1 MMGTK
6 PNAISSVLDAK
17 SWREI
22 DFEKAKRNVQKL
34 QKRIVQAT
42 KKGNWRQVKNLQ
54 RLLVHSRSAKIV
66 AIQRVSSSR
75 GSKTPGVDGRI
86 WKSNADKGK
95 ALRTLLHRKYKAQAL
110 RRVYIPKRGGGRRKL
125 GIPTMKDRAMQALYL
140 LSLDPISE
148 CTADGFS
155 YGFRRIRSC
164 WDARE
169 HLHQFLCRK
178 KSAQWILDADIEK
191 ML

>member
-1 MMGTK
+1 MGTK

-66 AIQRVSSSR
+66 AIQRVSSNR
-75 GSKTPGVDGRI
+75 GSKTLKMNGL
-86 WKSNADKGK
+86 KS
-95 ALRTLLHRKYKAQAL
+95 RQASPNQ
-110 RRVYIPKRGGGRRKL
+110 V
-125 GIPTMKDRAMQALYL
+125 Q
-140 LSLDPISE
+140 
-148 CTADGFS
+148 
-155 YGFRRIRSC
+155 
-164 WDARE
+164 
-169 HLHQFLCRK
+169 K
-178 KSAQWILDADIEK
+178 KTS
-191 ML
+191 